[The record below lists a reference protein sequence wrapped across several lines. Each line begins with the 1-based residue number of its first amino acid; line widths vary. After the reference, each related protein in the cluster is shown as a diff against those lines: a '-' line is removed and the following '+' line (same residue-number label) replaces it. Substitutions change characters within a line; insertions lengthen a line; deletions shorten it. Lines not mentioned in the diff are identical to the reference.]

1 VALSM
6 MGSLNQFKVKS
17 LKEWFKS
24 DVPSD
29 AIDLVTRMLQFNPSK
44 RPTVDKIL
52 RHPYLAQFHNPREEY
67 DSPKIIYPP
76 VSDNKKL
83 NMKQYRQ
90 LIYDR
95 IKKIYRNGEE
105 EAPVPVQRAASR

>member
-1 VALSM
+1 M
-6 MGSLNQFKVKS
+6 IGSLHQLKVKS
-17 LKEWFKS
+17 LKEWFKP

-29 AIDLVTRMLQFNPSK
+29 AVDLVTRMLEFNPKK
-44 RPTVDKIL
+44 RPNADQIL
-52 RHPYLAQFHNPREEY
+52 RHPYLAQFHNSREEY
-67 DSPKIIYPP
+67 ESPKVIYPP

-95 IKKIYRNGEE
+95 IRKIYKNG
-105 EAPVPVQRAASR
+105 